1 MKSPDSTKLMSDAIY
16 LDGNATTPPLPE
28 VLDLMHELSGQAWG
42 NPGSRHGFGR
52 KARRVLEESRET
64 IAEILDA
71 EPEEVVFTSGGTE
84 SNNLAIL
91 GLARGSRKQLV
102 SPPGEHPATRQTCLA
117 LVQQGWSIATLPIN
131 VNGLVQ
137 TEAIDEV
144 VTGET
149 GLVTALVAHNETGIL
164 QNVAPLVE
172 RAADVGCPVHLDAV
186 QAVSRIPVSFR
197 ELGSTTLSFAAH
209 KFHGP
214 RGIGGLLVRQGTR
227 LNPVLHGGHQEAGLR
242 PGTEPVILAAGMA
255 HALTIW
261 KREQATRIE
270 RMTRLRDDLE
280 RRLAAKAGPLIVHG
294 EPVSRIPNTSCI
306 GFPGV
311 DGEVLLVNL
320 DLEGIACSLG
330 TTCASGSAE
339 AAEVLLAMGVPPE
352 LAKSSIRFS
361 LTALTTETEIEAAAE
376 RIAKVVAR
384 LRQNDHSTTAV
395 AREEASS

>member
-1 MKSPDSTKLMSDAIY
+1 MSDPIY

-52 KARRVLEESRET
+52 QARRVLEESRET

-71 EPEEVVFTSGGTE
+71 EPEEVFFTSGGTE

-117 LVQQGWSIATLPIN
+117 LVQQGWSIATLPIDAD
-131 VNGLVQ
+131 GLIQ
-137 TEAIDEV
+137 RDEIENI

-149 GLVTALVAHNETGIL
+149 GLVTALVAHNETGVL
-164 QNVAPLVE
+164 QNVASLME
-172 RAADVGCPVHLDAV
+172 RAAGVGCPVHLDAV
-186 QAVSRIPVSFR
+186 QAVGRIPVSFR
-197 ELGSTTLSFAAH
+197 ELRSTTLSFAAH

-214 RGIGGLLVRQGTR
+214 RGIGGLLVRHGTR
-227 LNPVLHGGHQEAGLR
+227 LNPVLHGGHQETGRR

-255 HALTIW
+255 RALTAW
-261 KREQATRIE
+261 NRERATRIE
-270 RMTRLRDDLE
+270 RMTRLRDELE
-280 RRLAAKAGPLIVHG
+280 QRLTVTAGPLIMHG
-294 EPVSRIPNTSCI
+294 QSVARIPNTSCM

-311 DGEVLLVNL
+311 DGEALLVNL

-339 AAEVLLAMGVPPE
+339 AAEVLLAMGVSPE

-361 LTALTTETEIEAAAE
+361 LTALTTDAEIEAAAE
-376 RIAKVVAR
+376 RISRVVSR
-384 LRQNDHSTTAV
+384 LRQNDARTAAV
-395 AREEASS
+395 AREESHS

>member
-1 MKSPDSTKLMSDAIY
+1 MSAPIY

-28 VLDLMHELSGQAWG
+28 VLELMYELSSQAWG

-84 SNNLAIL
+84 SNNLAIF
-91 GLARGSRKQLV
+91 GLARGSRKRLV

-117 LVQQGWSIATLPIN
+117 LVQQGWSIAALPIDA
-131 VNGLVQ
+131 NGLIQ
-137 TEAIDEV
+137 RDEIENI

-186 QAVSRIPVSFR
+186 QAVGRIPVSFR

-227 LNPVLHGGHQEAGLR
+227 LTPVLHGGHQEAGLR

-255 HALTIW
+255 HALSTW
-261 KREQATRIE
+261 HRERATRIE
-270 RMTRLRDDLE
+270 RMTRQRDELE
-280 RRLAAKAGPLIVHG
+280 QRLTANAGPLIVHG
-294 EPVSRIPNTSCI
+294 QSVSRIPNTSCI
-306 GFPGV
+306 GFPEV
-311 DGEVLLVNL
+311 DGEALLVNL

-339 AAEVLLAMGVPPE
+339 AAEVLLAMGVSPE

-361 LTALTTETEIEAAAE
+361 LTALTTDAEIEAAAE
-376 RIAKVVAR
+376 RISRVVAR
-384 LRQNDHSTTAV
+384 LRQNDHSTTAI
-395 AREEASS
+395 AREEAHS